1 MTWIIINEIFPT
13 EIRAKAVSI
22 CTLALWIA
30 VWVVGQFFPWL
41 LENAGPAITFW
52 VFAGFSIINLFFSL
66 NVVKETKGR
75 TLEEMGNVFIS
86 PH

>member
-1 MTWIIINEIFPT
+1 M
-13 EIRAKAVSI
+13 
-22 CTLALWIA
+22 
-30 VWVVGQFFPWL
+30 VGQFFPFL
-41 LENAGPAITFW
+41 LEHAGPAITFW

-75 TLEEMGNVFIS
+75 TLEEMSEVFVA